1 MKRAEKLAKRN
12 YPFIVE
18 KDDMGYYA
26 VVPDLKGCS
35 TWAKTFKELES
46 ALYEAKLAWIECA
59 LKRRISI
66 PEPKELS
73 SKVWTSKIQQYYD
86 HIEAL
91 MNECTGLDVF
101 DLEEKAIREIEKANA
116 LWPPEPQCDHPNGL
130 IISHRCRCGAPI
142 IKQCPICG
150 WHFDTGHSFCQ
161 W

>member
-1 MKRAEKLAKRN
+1 LKRAEKLAKRN

-91 MNECTGLDVF
+91 MNELCG
-101 DLEEKAIREIEKANA
+101 
-116 LWPPEPQCDHPNGL
+116 PPNHSV
-130 IISHRCRCGAPI
+130 IILM
-142 IKQCPICG
+142 
-150 WHFDTGHSFCQ
+150 D
-161 W
+161 